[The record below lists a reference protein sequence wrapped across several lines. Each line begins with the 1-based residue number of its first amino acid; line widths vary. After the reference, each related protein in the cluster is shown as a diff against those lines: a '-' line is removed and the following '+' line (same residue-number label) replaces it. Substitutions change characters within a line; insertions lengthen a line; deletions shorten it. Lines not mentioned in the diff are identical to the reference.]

1 MVPIKKGNLPFMP
14 PKHLVLIV
22 PDADAGKRLVTW
34 LIRQIRTLSRAQIQ
48 RLIHEGRILIGGHT
62 ARDDRPIHSGDK
74 IELDL
79 PPPQATAL
87 KPQPF
92 ALDILHEDADIL
104 IVNKPP
110 GLLMHPATGHPD
122 KTLANALIQRFPDLI
137 INNEI
142 RPGLVHRLDRDTS
155 GVLVVAKNAR
165 ALTILARQFKR
176 RTITKEYL
184 ALVLGRP
191 DPPEGS
197 IDNPIGPD
205 PGNSHRMSVDPPTGG
220 KSALTHYVILKTRG
234 DQSLLRVIPETG
246 RRHQIRVHLAY
257 RGHPVVG
264 DRDYGEV
271 AEKDLSPA
279 RQMLHAYRIRFRH
292 PGTNVMC
299 EFTAPLPADFLL
311 L

>member
-1 MVPIKKGNLPFMP
+1 MP
-14 PKHLVLIV
+14 PKHLVLQV
-22 PDADAGKRLVTW
+22 PDEDAGMRLVTW
-34 LIRQIRTLSRAQIQ
+34 LIRRVRTLSRTQIQ
-48 RLIHEGRILIGGHT
+48 RLIHERQIIIRGHA
-62 ARDDRPIHSGDK
+62 ARDDRPIRSGDL

-79 PPPQATAL
+79 PPPHSTLLQ
-87 KPQPF
+87 PQSIP
-92 ALDILHEDADIL
+92 LDILHEDADIL

-122 KTLANALIQRFPDLI
+122 GTLANALIQLCPDLI

-176 RTITKEYL
+176 RTVTKEYR
-184 ALVLGRP
+184 ALVIGRP
-191 DPPEGS
+191 DPPEGL
-197 IDNPIGPD
+197 IDVPIGPD
-205 PGNSHRMSVDPPTGG
+205 PANSHRMSAAPPTGG
-220 KSALTHYVILKTRG
+220 KSALTHYSTLQTNG
-234 DQSLLRVIPETG
+234 NQSLLRIIPETG

-264 DRDYGEV
+264 DRDYGGTVGFEPI
-271 AEKDLSPA
+271 PA

-292 PGTNVMC
+292 PASNTLC
-299 EFTAPLPADFLL
+299 EFTAPLPADFIFSSYA
-311 L
+311 

>member
-1 MVPIKKGNLPFMP
+1 MLNHLSLTVPE
-14 PKHLVLIV
+14 
-22 PDADAGKRLVTW
+22 ADAGKRLVTW
-34 LIRQIRTLSRAQIQ
+34 LIRRVRTLSRAQIQ
-48 RLIHEGRILIGGHT
+48 RLIHEGRVQIGDHA

-79 PPPQATAL
+79 PTPQATTL
-87 KPQPF
+87 HPQSI

-122 KTLANALIQRFPDLI
+122 GTLANALIQLCPDLI

-176 RTITKEYL
+176 RTVTKEYL
-184 ALVLGRP
+184 ALVIGQP
-191 DPPEGS
+191 DPPAGS
-197 IDNPIGPD
+197 IDIPIGPD
-205 PGNSHRMSVDPPTGG
+205 PDNSHRMSAGPPTGG
-220 KSALTHYVILKTRG
+220 KSALTHYATLQIRG
-234 DQSLLRVIPETG
+234 NLTLVQVIPETG

-264 DRDYGEV
+264 DRDYGGV
-271 AEKDLSPA
+271 TQNDLIPA

-292 PGTNVMC
+292 PGSNTLC
-299 EFTAPLPADFLL
+299 EFTAPLPTDFGIRT
-311 L
+311 